1 MAAIRL
7 GNGDLFIW
15 SPIALTPA
23 LKVKG
28 LYDPAGLPNQ
38 LGDSLKVG
46 LDYG

>member
-1 MAAIRL
+1 MSCGLRL
-7 GNGDLFIW
+7 LYELLIV
-15 SPIALTPA
+15 P
-23 LKVKG
+23 